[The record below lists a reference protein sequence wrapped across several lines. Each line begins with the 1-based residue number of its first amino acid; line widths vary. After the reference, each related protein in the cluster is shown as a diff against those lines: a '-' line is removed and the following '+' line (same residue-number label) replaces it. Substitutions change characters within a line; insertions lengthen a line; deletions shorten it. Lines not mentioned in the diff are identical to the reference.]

1 MKNKINQFFCIIF
14 LLIISGC
21 TPPPQFSVEPMGD
34 KFSDPNGPKGFIGN
48 NNRLSKKSS
57 QGGLHMDSKGVCMN
71 PYVTRNENTEI
82 IGFSVSHMN
91 FEYKDLFNPI
101 QSIVFLNQNQERV
114 ELKCR
119 LLDVDVDLGYYNP
132 ISQDLQGTSSEL
144 SDCECSDN
152 DFKTLMNSSSL
163 EVKIIGGERS
173 MIYESKD
180 VLPNFISNLKTFYDQ
195 HLQ

>member
-1 MKNKINQFFCIIF
+1 MKNKISLFLFTIFF
-14 LLIISGC
+14 LITSGC
-21 TPPPQFSVEPMGD
+21 TPTQFSVEPMGD

-48 NNRLSKKSS
+48 NNKLSKKSS
-57 QGGLHMDSKGVCMN
+57 QGGVHMDNKGVYMN

-101 QSIVFLNQNQERV
+101 QLIVFLNQNQDRV
-114 ELKCR
+114 ELRCK

-144 SDCECSDN
+144 SDCVCSKD
-152 DFKTLMNSSSL
+152 DFRILMNSSSL
-163 EVKIIGGERS
+163 EIKIVGGERS

-180 VLPNFISNLKTFYDQ
+180 LLPNFILNLKTFYNQ
-195 HLQ
+195 YLQ

>member
-1 MKNKINQFFCIIF
+1 MKINTNLFLGTIF
-14 LLIISGC
+14 LLVMSGC
-21 TPPPQFSVEPMGD
+21 TPPQFSVESMGD

-48 NNRLSKKSS
+48 NNKLSKKSS
-57 QGGLHMDSKGVCMN
+57 QGGVHIDNKGVYIN
-71 PYVTRNENTEI
+71 PYVTRNKNTEV

-101 QSIVFLNQNQERV
+101 QSIIFLNQNQNRV
-114 ELKCR
+114 ELKCK

-144 SDCECSDN
+144 SDCGCSKN
-152 DFKTLMNSSSL
+152 DFEILMNSSSL
-163 EVKIIGGERS
+163 EVKIVGGERS

-180 VLPNFISNLKTFYDQ
+180 VLPNFISNLKTFYVQ